1 MRKKTI
7 NLTFC
12 AVFTAILLFL
22 LLLSRCHGGSTAA
35 ETAGTEEPSVPVL
48 MYHHLLKRAENTRY
62 QGNDIV
68 TYVEDFEQQ
77 LAWLKSNGFVSIS
90 TAQLEAYLYDNG
102 PLPVKPVMITFDDGY
117 LSNYIYGYPL
127 LSQYGFTAVI
137 FSVTGKIGE
146 TPETFTPAQINMLDR
161 ETMEKCAPVFEF
173 ASHTHNLHRA
183 TGTGHSALTDADPAV
198 LEKDLS
204 ASLDALRPFA
214 GSTLTVF
221 SYPYGFY
228 NDRVVDALKARGMRI
243 AFRAT
248 GGHLNR
254 NSDPYSLPRWAVSYK
269 VSLEKFQS
277 FFSDYVTS
285 V

>member
-102 PLPVKPVMITFDDGY
+102 RLP
-117 LSNYIYGYPL
+117 
-127 LSQYGFTAVI
+127 A
-137 FSVTGKIGE
+137 
-146 TPETFTPAQINMLDR
+146 
-161 ETMEKCAPVFEF
+161 
-173 ASHTHNLHRA
+173 
-183 TGTGHSALTDADPAV
+183 
-198 LEKDLS
+198 
-204 ASLDALRPFA
+204 
-214 GSTLTVF
+214 
-221 SYPYGFY
+221 
-228 NDRVVDALKARGMRI
+228 
-243 AFRAT
+243 
-248 GGHLNR
+248 
-254 NSDPYSLPRWAVSYK
+254 
-269 VSLEKFQS
+269 
-277 FFSDYVTS
+277 
-285 V
+285 

>member
-35 ETAGTEEPSVPVL
+35 ETAGTEKPSVPVL

-102 PLPVKPVMITFDDGY
+102 PLPAKPVMITFDDGY

-146 TPETFTPAQINMLDR
+146 TPETFKPAQINMLDR
-161 ETMEKCAPVFEF
+161 ETMEKCAPVF
-173 ASHTHNLHRA
+173 
-183 TGTGHSALTDADPAV
+183 
-198 LEKDLS
+198 
-204 ASLDALRPFA
+204 
-214 GSTLTVF
+214 
-221 SYPYGFY
+221 
-228 NDRVVDALKARGMRI
+228 
-243 AFRAT
+243 
-248 GGHLNR
+248 
-254 NSDPYSLPRWAVSYK
+254 
-269 VSLEKFQS
+269 
-277 FFSDYVTS
+277 
-285 V
+285 